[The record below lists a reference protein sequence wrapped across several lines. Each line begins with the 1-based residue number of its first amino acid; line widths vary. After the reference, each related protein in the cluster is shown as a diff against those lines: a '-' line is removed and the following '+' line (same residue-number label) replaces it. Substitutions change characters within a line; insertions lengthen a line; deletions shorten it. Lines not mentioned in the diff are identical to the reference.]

1 VPEHVGPIAALE
13 EERGIMSDLDTFGM
27 TRTTDPETSFEA
39 AGKVAPHVRELQA
52 KVGKRL
58 LEVYPDG
65 LTHWEIE
72 EYFGDHGST
81 YRTRVSE
88 LCEMIPPLARNSGR
102 RRHIAGGNRVVWVA
116 KEHYVEMAAA
126 MAERE
131 IRKNEF

>member
-1 VPEHVGPIAALE
+1 
-13 EERGIMSDLDTFGM
+13 MSDLDTFGM
-27 TRTTDPETSFEA
+27 TRATDPDTSFEA

-72 EYFGDHGST
+72 EHFGDHGST

-102 RRHIAGGNRVVWVA
+102 RRHIPGGTAWCGSPPSTTSRWRRRWRSARSARSSSNHPKMRPTW
-116 KEHYVEMAAA
+116 M
-126 MAERE
+126 MS
-131 IRKNEF
+131 

>member
-1 VPEHVGPIAALE
+1 VPDDAGPIAALE

-27 TRTTDPETSFEA
+27 TRATDPDTSFEA

-72 EYFGDHGST
+72 EHFGDHGST

-102 RRHIAGGNRVVWVA
+102 RRHIPGGNRVVWVA
-116 KEHYVEMAAA
+116 TEHYVEMAAA

-131 IRKNEF
+131 IREIEF

>member
-1 VPEHVGPIAALE
+1 
-13 EERGIMSDLDTFGM
+13 MSDLSTMGM
-27 TRTTDPETSFEA
+27 ARPTDPETSFEA

-88 LCEMIPPLARNSGR
+88 LREMIPPLARNSGR
-102 RRHIAGGNRVVWVA
+102 RRHIAGGKRVVWVA
-116 KEHYVEMAAA
+116 VEHFVEMLPASNK
-126 MAERE
+126 RE
-131 IRKNEF
+131 LIPEIAF